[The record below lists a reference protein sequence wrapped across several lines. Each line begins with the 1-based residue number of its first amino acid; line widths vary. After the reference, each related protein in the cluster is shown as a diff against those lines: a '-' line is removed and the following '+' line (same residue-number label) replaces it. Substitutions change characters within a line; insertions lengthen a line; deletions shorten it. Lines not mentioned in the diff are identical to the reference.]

1 MGRSDYSLVS
11 MIKWALY
18 SIAICG
24 TMYLSFYAGKIY
36 CTLNK
41 LSVVPSNEVWYR
53 VKPFKQTVEKCVT
66 QCSENW

>member
-1 MGRSDYSLVS
+1 MRHNN
-11 MIKWALY
+11 Y
-18 SIAICG
+18 SIISLGKALLYIVFVI
-24 TMYLSFYAGKIY
+24 LSFYAGKIY

-53 VKPFKQTVEKCVT
+53 IRPMKQTVEKCVT